1 MTTVFNINNTSPS
14 PKLFFDEQGTVGVQR
29 YDRINYPKLEKLYK
43 QQRSF
48 FWIPEEI
55 AIAKDS
61 FDFKEMTEA
70 EQHIFTSNIKR
81 QIVLDSVQGRAPS
94 LCFGPIVSNPT
105 MEKVINIWT
114 FFETIHSES
123 YTYIIKNVYPDPS
136 KIFDEMTTIKEI
148 VSCGTDVSKYY
159 DDLLA
164 ALQKY
169 KYGSYEQKKAS
180 YLALVAANVLE
191 QIRFQVS
198 FACTFNFGQRNVMEG
213 SSRIVKL
220 IRQDEAIHCGFTQQV
235 LKIIVEEDEV
245 FAKIECDCKNE
256 VEFIHNEVLK
266 QEIEWIDFLFSKGP
280 IIGLTKE
287 ELKAY
292 LIWLTAR
299 RMKKFDI
306 THSLEAPTK
315 DPLPWMAKWLNSD
328 DDQPPPQEEELTSY
342 QQGTIDFSVESGA
355 FDDFEL

>member
-1 MTTVFNINNTSPS
+1 MTVFNTHNQSDN
-14 PKLFFDEQGTVGVQR
+14 PKLFFDQQGPVGVQR

-55 AIAKDS
+55 SIAKDAA
-61 FDFKEMTEA
+61 DFKEMSEA
-70 EQHIFTSNIKR
+70 EQHIFTANIKR

-94 LCFGPIVSNPT
+94 LCFGPIVTNPT
-105 MEKVINIWT
+105 MEKIINIWT

-123 YTYIIKNVYPDPS
+123 YTHIIKNVYPDPS
-136 KIFDEMTTIKEI
+136 KIFDEMTTIEEI
-148 VSCGTDVSKYY
+148 VNCGKDVSKYY
-159 DDLLA
+159 DELSDA
-164 ALQKY
+164 IK
-169 KYGSYEQKKAS
+169 KHPYGSYEQKKAA

-191 QIRFQVS
+191 QVRFQVS

-220 IRQDEAIHCGFTQQV
+220 IRQDEAIHCGFTQQA
-235 LKIIVEEDEV
+235 LKIIVEEDAD
-245 FAKIECDCKNE
+245 FAKIAEDCKQLVKE
-256 VEFIHNEVLK
+256 IHDEVLQ
-266 QEIEWIDFLFSKGP
+266 QEIEWIEYLFSKGP
-280 IIGLTKE
+280 VIGLSKE

-292 LIWLTAR
+292 LIWLTAK
-299 RMKKFDI
+299 RMKKFGVTCDYDV
-306 THSLEAPTK
+306 PTK

-342 QQGTIDFSVESGA
+342 QQGTIDFTIADNA
-355 FDDFEL
+355 FDDFEI